1 MYSNSEYL
9 KQIVSKLERLNLA
22 STGNPNAT
30 THSGFHS
37 GAVKGEPKLE
47 DPLQWMGRAAQQYLS
62 SKHEK
67 S

>member
-22 STGNPNAT
+22 ETGSKDPITSKN
-30 THSGFHS
+30 SGFS
-37 GAVKGEPKLE
+37 PYEPKLE
-47 DPLQWMGRAAQQYLS
+47 DPLQWMGRAAQKYME

-67 S
+67 F